1 MVILDVKGTEIRDL
15 YEIRHVLNEGK
26 RLKISVFTGP
36 TEKVILD
43 LTVEAEELFHILLRA
58 SIEKILFP

>member
-15 YEIRHVLNEGK
+15 YEILHTLNEGK

-36 TEKVILD
+36 TEKVIID
-43 LTVEAEELFHILLRA
+43 ATVEANELLHLKLSA
-58 SIEKILFP
+58 SVETLEL